1 MKANRIISPNLLIV
15 IMLFSCN
22 VNRTSLV
29 GTENEL
35 INMDSLISI
44 LKSDFKLHKDVESP
58 IADREISITESELGI
73 KLPSSYKHF
82 LKEFGNGAY
91 WLYHVDQPINGVNKE
106 YEKIHWLGEYRNYLG
121 DTIESDG
128 FGTFETKTLLCLMT
142 ENSNGGA
149 WVWITTEN
157 KDDGEWPLAY
167 YSIND
172 RKLYYRISNFIEW
185 LKIATKSKEEVIR
198 QLDIEYRLGLG

>member
-1 MKANRIISPNLLIV
+1 MK
-15 IMLFSCN
+15 
-22 VNRTSLV
+22 VNRMILPSFLIFITLLSCKINRSE
-29 GTENEL
+29 TINEL
-35 INMDSLISI
+35 NEMDSLISI
-44 LKSDFKLHKDVESP
+44 LKSDSKFHKDVEKT
-58 IADREISITESELGI
+58 ITDTEISLTESELGL

-91 WLYHVDQPINGVNKE
+91 WLYHVDQPINGINKE
-106 YEKIHWLGEYRNYLG
+106 YGNIHWLGKYRNLNA
-121 DTIESDG
+121 TIESDG
-128 FGTFETKTLLCLMT
+128 FGTFETNKLLCLMT

-157 KDDGEWPLAY
+157 NADGEWPLAY
-167 YSIND
+167 YSIKD
-172 RKLYYRISNFIEW
+172 RKLYYKISNFVEW

>member
-1 MKANRIISPNLLIV
+1 MKIEN
-15 IMLFSCN
+15 
-22 VNRTSLV
+22 T
-29 GTENEL
+29 NEL
-35 INMDSLISI
+35 GNMDSLISI
-44 LKSDFKLHKDVESP
+44 LRSDSKMHKDVESP
-58 IADREISITESELGI
+58 ITDKEIGITETQLEI
-73 KLPSSYKHF
+73 KLPPSYKYF

-91 WLYHVDQPINGVNKE
+91 WLYHVDQPINGINKE
-106 YEKIHWLGEYRNYLG
+106 YGKIHWLGEYRNYLG
-121 DTIESDG
+121 ATIESDG
-128 FGTFETKTLLCLMT
+128 FGTFETKKFLCLMS

-172 RKLYYRISNFIEW
+172 RKLYYRVSNFIEW

-198 QLDIEYRLGLG
+198 QLDVEYRLELG